1 MNVLLINGSPHEKGC
16 TYTALSLIAGELNA
30 SGIET
35 EILNVGTKPVG
46 GCIGCGGCAAGKG
59 CVFGGVVNEAI
70 EKAKTADAFVFG
82 TPVHYASAS
91 GNMTSFM
98 DRLAYA
104 GNNQDVTLVK
114 NSSGDWMLESDPTL
128 PLDQTKTASLV
139 ESYANLTAQRKL
151 EGSDLT
157 DLPEKSATPQMT
169 IAIGAGEESVS
180 LTVDQLNSVADVY
193 YIYDDTG
200 AAYTVK
206 RSDLATLSKS
216 ARDLYKAQTLTDKT
230 LDDVVSMQ
238 MNDLDFT
245 QTDGSWTLTNDTGY
259 ALNQSSVK
267 KMVNTILQM
276 QTAWT
281 ITTPDADSA
290 YGLDDPDVTATLTFT
305 DGTSL
310 TVRFGT
316 EATDTTDSLCYLAS
330 DAAPTVVYE
339 VNADHKAAFAVT
351 KETLHDATA
360 TAETAATTDVVAQ
373 YPVGGENDYAAS
385 LPD

>member
-1 MNVLLINGSPHEKGC
+1 MKNTKKMLPLVVLVIVMAVLVVLLAVLQRGDDTTDVTLPLC
-16 TYTALSLIAGELNA
+16 
-30 SGIET
+30 
-35 EILNVGTKPVG
+35 
-46 GCIGCGGCAAGKG
+46 
-59 CVFGGVVNEAI
+59 
-70 EKAKTADAFVFG
+70 
-82 TPVHYASAS
+82 
-91 GNMTSFM
+91 SFAVEDI

-114 NSSGDWMLESDPTL
+114 SSSGDWMLESDPTL

-169 IAIGAGEESVS
+169 IAIGAGEECVS

-193 YIYDDTG
+193 YVYDDTG

-238 MNDLDFT
+238 MNGLDFT
-245 QTDGSWTLTNDTGY
+245 QTDGSWTLTDDAGY

-267 KMVNTILQM
+267 KMANTILQM

-281 ITTPDADSA
+281 ITTPDAAST
-290 YGLDDPDVTATLTFT
+290 YGLDVTATLTFT

-330 DAAPTVVYE
+330 DAAPPLVYV

-351 KETLHDATA
+351 KETLYDATV

>member
-1 MNVLLINGSPHEKGC
+1 MKNTKKMLPLAVLVIVMAVLVVLLAVLQRGDDTTDTTLPLC
-16 TYTALSLIAGELNA
+16 
-30 SGIET
+30 
-35 EILNVGTKPVG
+35 
-46 GCIGCGGCAAGKG
+46 
-59 CVFGGVVNEAI
+59 
-70 EKAKTADAFVFG
+70 
-82 TPVHYASAS
+82 
-91 GNMTSFM
+91 SFAVEDI

-114 NSSGDWMLESDPTL
+114 SSSGDWMLESDPTL
-128 PLDQTKTASLV
+128 PLDQTKTESLV
-139 ESYANLTAQRKL
+139 ESYAALTAQRRL
-151 EGSDLT
+151 EDSDLS
-157 DLPEKSATPQMT
+157 DLPEKSAVPQMT
-169 IAIGAGEESVS
+169 ITIGAGEDSVS

-193 YIYDDTG
+193 YVYDDTG

-216 ARDLYKAQTLTDKT
+216 ARDLYKAQTLTDKA
-230 LDDVVSMQ
+230 LDDVTSMQ
-238 MNDLDFT
+238 MNGLNFT
-245 QTDGSWTLTNDTGY
+245 QTDGSWTLTDDADY
-259 ALNQSSVK
+259 PLSQSGVK

-310 TVRFGT
+310 TVRFGM
-316 EATDTTDSLCYLAS
+316 EAADTTDSLCYLAS

-351 KETLHDATA
+351 KETLYDDTA
-360 TAETAATTDVVAQ
+360 TAETATTTDVVAQ

>member
-1 MNVLLINGSPHEKGC
+1 MKNTKKMLPLVVLVIVMAVLVVLLAVLQRGDD
-16 TYTALSLIAGELNA
+16 TT
-30 SGIET
+30 
-35 EILNVGTKPVG
+35 
-46 GCIGCGGCAAGKG
+46 
-59 CVFGGVVNEAI
+59 
-70 EKAKTADAFVFG
+70 DA
-82 TPVHYASAS
+82 TLPLC
-91 GNMTSFM
+91 SFAVEDI

-169 IAIGAGEESVS
+169 IAIGAGEESVN

-206 RSDLATLSKS
+206 RSDLAALSKS

-267 KMVNTILQM
+267 KMANTILQM
-276 QTAWT
+276 QT

-316 EATDTTDSLCYLAS
+316 EAPDTTDSLCYLAS

-351 KETLHDATA
+351 KETLYDATA
-360 TAETAATTDVVAQ
+360 TAETAAATHVVAQ